1 MRQTGSDLATSYS
14 SPRLFLVSLSRFCDM
29 SQTSPTSVGQQLRAR
44 RVQLDLT
51 QGALAKLIGI
61 DSSTVSVT
69 ERDLTEIQRS
79 KRGAWERALGLTPG
93 TISAAYGKG
102 TSLEPAAT
110 TVAAPPYADMTDAKE
125 AAVWAMDL
133 SEADRIEII
142 DAVRARAAQQR
153 RGHG

>member
-1 MRQTGSDLATSYS
+1 
-14 SPRLFLVSLSRFCDM
+14 M
-29 SQTSPTSVGQQLRAR
+29 SQTPALPTSVGQQLRAR

-51 QGALAKLIGI
+51 QGALAGLIGI

-69 ERDLTEIQRS
+69 ERDRTEIQRS
-79 KRGAWERALGLTPG
+79 KRAAWERALRLRAG
-93 TISAAYGKG
+93 TISAAYTQG
-102 TSLEPAAT
+102 TPLEPADT
-110 TVAAPPYADMTDAKE
+110 TASEQPYADMTDPKE